1 MTERSESRVS
11 EYMHRQLE
19 IIPQDVPV
27 LTAATRMREQRV
39 GSVFAETLDREQR
52 ECRIVGIITET
63 DIIAK
68 VTAKGRAATATTVRD
83 IMSHPLLTIAPDR
96 LMIDAG
102 QLMERHHVR
111 HLAVSDGNE
120 IVGIISMRDL
130 AKYFVEAPTGPVQA
144 LNDVY
149 SPLTVLM
156 QQALETVDAR
166 DTIESGARRMAEKRI
181 GSVFVVEAGE
191 IVGIVTETDV
201 VRKAMG
207 DQLDPATMPIGA
219 LVSSPLLDIDLNRS
233 IRDACDVMAKH
244 QVRHLAVRDQ
254 SRIVGVISLR
264 DLVKMVAARDRPEF
278 LHRTSADR
286 PSGGSA

>member
-1 MTERSESRVS
+1 MTEESQPRVS
-11 EYMHRQLE
+11 DYMHRQLE
-19 IIPQDVPV
+19 LVPEDATM
-27 LTAATRMREQRV
+27 LTATARMREQRI
-39 GSVFAETLDREQR
+39 GSVFVETLDREQR

-63 DIIAK
+63 DVIAK
-68 VTAKGRAATATTVRD
+68 MLAKGRPAAVTTARE

-102 QLMERHHVR
+102 QLMERHRVR
-111 HLAVSDGNE
+111 HLGVSDGKE
-120 IVGIISMRDL
+120 IVGVISMRDV
-130 AKYFVEAPTGPVQA
+130 AKHFVEAPSGPVQA

-156 QQALETVDAR
+156 HKALETVDAR
-166 DTIESGARRMAEKRI
+166 ETVAGAAKRMAEKQI

-201 VRKAMG
+201 VRKALE
-207 DQLDPATMPIGA
+207 DRLDPATMPVSS

-244 QVRHLAVRDQ
+244 HVRHLAVRDQ
-254 SRIVGVISLR
+254 SKIVGVISLR

-278 LHRTSADR
+278 LQRTSEDR
-286 PSGGSA
+286 PGRGSS